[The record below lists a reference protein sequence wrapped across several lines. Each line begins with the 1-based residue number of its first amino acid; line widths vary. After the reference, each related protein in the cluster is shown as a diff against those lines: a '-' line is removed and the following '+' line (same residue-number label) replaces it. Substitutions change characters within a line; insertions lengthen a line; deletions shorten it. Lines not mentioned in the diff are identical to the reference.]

1 MIPEIKQRLGMDRF
15 NQAIWQQDGAKPH
28 QAHIVMDWLDQVF
41 GDRMLAL
48 KARQGM
54 FWAPASPDKNPC
66 DVYLWGHM
74 KELVYKPM
82 PINMPDLKRKITQV
96 FNSISKETVRKAV
109 LNMKSRAQKLVVEG
123 GRGFEGKNIRM

>member
-66 DVYLWGHM
+66 EVL
-74 KELVYKPM
+74 KESTL
-82 PINMPDLKRKITQV
+82 
-96 FNSISKETVRKAV
+96 
-109 LNMKSRAQKLVVEG
+109 G
-123 GRGFEGKNIRM
+123 GRKTYYEIVHL